1 MSTAPEAAGVPVSIE
16 RGLSDED
23 VRQRIERGEAN
34 EAPTANARSL
44 ADIVRKNTFT
54 WFNGLIG
61 SLWVVMLIVAPIQDS
76 LFGFVIVANTLIG
89 IVQEYRAARTLEK
102 LAVIG
107 EAKPIVRR
115 NGQDVEVRP
124 SEVVLDDIIVVK
136 TGDQLVVEHNLSL
149 IHI

>member
-1 MSTAPEAAGVPVSIE
+1 MTGGPAMSSHTKDIE
-16 RGLSDED
+16 RGLTDDE
-23 VRQRIERGEAN
+23 VRARVERGEFN
-34 EAPTANARSL
+34 EAPVANSRSF

-61 SLWVVMLIVAPIQDS
+61 SLWVIMLVVAPIQDS

-107 EAKPIVRR
+107 EAKPAVRR
-115 NGQDVEVRP
+115 NGIDIEVRAAD
-124 SEVVLDDIIVVK
+124 VVIDDIIVVK
-136 TGDQLVVEHNLSL
+136 TGDQ
-149 IHI
+149 